1 MLRFILQAVA
11 TAIGFWIASK
21 IVPGVRVD
29 TTIALIEGA
38 VLLGIINAFVRPIL
52 TILTLPITILT
63 LGLFLLVVNAIT
75 LWLVTLFIHAIHI
88 HGFVSL
94 ILTVIVLGLVSW
106 ASSGV
111 ISSVVEKNR

>member
-11 TAIGFWIASK
+11 TAVGFWIATK
-21 IVPGVRVD
+21 IVPGVHID
-29 TTIALIEGA
+29 TTVALFEGA
-38 VLLGIINAFVRPIL
+38 VLLGIINAFVRPVL

-88 HGFVSL
+88 HGFVAL
-94 ILTVIVLGLVSW
+94 VLTVIVLGLVSW
-106 ASSGV
+106 AASGL
-111 ISSVVEKNR
+111 ISSIVEKDR

>member
-1 MLRFILQAVA
+1 MLRFVLQAVA

-21 IVPGVRVD
+21 IVPGVHID
-29 TTIALIEGA
+29 TTVALIEGA

-75 LWLVTLFIHAIHI
+75 LWLVTLLIHAIHI
-88 HGFVSL
+88 HGFLSL
-94 ILTVIVLGLVSW
+94 VLTVIVLGLVSW
-106 ASSGV
+106 ASSGL
-111 ISSVVEKNR
+111 ISSVAEKNK

>member
-1 MLRFILQAVA
+1 MLKFILQAVA
-11 TAIGFWIASK
+11 SAIGFWIAAK
-21 IVPGVRVD
+21 IVPGVRID
-29 TTIALIEGA
+29 TTVALIEGGL
-38 VLLGIINAFVRPIL
+38 LLGLINAFVRPIL

-88 HGFVSL
+88 HGVGAL

-106 ASSGV
+106 AASGV
-111 ISSVVEKNR
+111 INSISDKNR